1 MKKIY
6 VRLLSCVLVFV
17 SLFINCIPRAFA
29 GEVSSTISVA
39 IGNQLNSGV
48 ESDVDE
54 SLALAG
60 LSYFAS
66 NGIDL
71 ISYNQTGETLADT
84 FIRYFKQ
91 YYQEQIVGGGSV
103 SDFYDWIANGI
114 INTALGIRRVSGA
127 LNSAFDIL
135 ITEPLLQKLSPFMNW
150 FNNKFNPNG
159 TVEVEQTVEVVRDT
173 LSSGINVPLLDG
185 TLISCTSLL
194 DGNLFSFPPSY
205 VAFSNVLLSDPVI
218 RATVNTPVTAYLPSY
233 SMVLTGTSS
242 SNSQLNLYSGNSG
255 SSGVRLAYLSSTSGL
270 FSSNIYLAATVS
282 GVCWGI
288 VRGDQFY
295 YSMFPIGNSEIDYF
309 VMPYSSFY
317 STSEQFADSGLSV
330 LAMSVS
336 SDGDLSYG
344 PDTSSAENIVQND
357 QTLVVPVIA
366 PSVTGS
372 DFSFSSTDSL
382 AELIEKAL
390 STVTTFLSDASD
402 NTLQLPSNDS
412 SLPPDI
418 DILDNL
424 DIDWA
429 HDSQAVSTPT
439 PTPTESA
446 IVTVAPT
453 SVPVS
458 VTPWPVS
465 DPQLAV
471 VGSDG
476 TSTIVDIVATIKSW
490 TGVLTDIYQ
499 GYVDL
504 MNSVFPF
511 VPDEIKTLLNWSL
524 AAVIFTGIFKRWWWS
539 HH

>member
-71 ISYNQTGETLADT
+71 ISYNQTGETLVDT

-150 FNNKFNPNG
+150 FNNKFNPSDS
-159 TVEVEQTVEVVRDT
+159 TAEQTVEISRDFAVSSVVVPLVDGSSFSLSVQSDGQFFPDILYPNYFYPLDNVAFGMVLFPSENSVRQFNSIYFRSTIAAIENSYNIEYSLNGNNYTRITT
-173 LSSGINVPLLDG
+173 LSNDTDCYLSATASGILLG
-185 TLISCTSLL
+185 R
-194 DGNLFSFPPSY
+194 
-205 VAFSNVLLSDPVI
+205 VSDPYYKFI
-218 RATVNTPVTAYLPSY
+218 DSSDRGYL
-233 SMVLTGTSS
+233 
-242 SNSQLNLYSGNSG
+242 
-255 SSGVRLAYLSSTSGL
+255 
-270 FSSNIYLAATVS
+270 F
-282 GVCWGI
+282 
-288 VRGDQFY
+288 
-295 YSMFPIGNSEIDYF
+295 
-309 VMPYSSFY
+309 PYSYFY
-317 STSEQFADSGLSV
+317 STPEQFSNSGVSV
-330 LAMSVS
+330 LATSVS
-336 SDGDLSYG
+336 SDGSLSYG
-344 PDTSSAENIVQND
+344 PDTSSADNIVQNN
-357 QTLVVPVIA
+357 QTLSVPVIA
-366 PSVTGS
+366 PSVSGDS
-372 DFSFSSTDSL
+372 SLSFETTDSL
-382 AELIEKAL
+382 SELLEKAL
-390 STVTTFLSDASD
+390 SIVTAFLSDASD

-429 HDSQAVSTPT
+429 GDSQAVSTPT